1 MAVAEDRRRI
11 ASRLVVLQVAVVA
24 VFAALAISF
33 WVLQIVQG
41 QKYVEMAENNH
52 QRTLALR
59 APRGVLFD
67 RNGKVLVDNRHSFT
81 ISIVREHTKNL
92 EDTIQKLSEVA
103 GLDPAEVR
111 QIVIRHR
118 GEPSYRPLVV
128 VEDAT
133 LAQVAAITARHLELP
148 EVMVEEVP
156 TRKYPESMAAHLFGY
171 VGQVNDAQVAAD
183 SGLRSGDIVGQ
194 AGIEKIYNA
203 DLKGEDGARVVVV
216 NSMGR
221 QMQVLQEEKP
231 TEGKRLQLTIDYDV
245 QRATEE
251 AFNAVTEAGLTN
263 AGAAVVLDPR
273 TGEVLAFTSRP
284 TYDPNA
290 FAGGIDSRTWNALN
304 TDIERPLNNRAT
316 QGRYSPGST
325 FKMAVGLA
333 GLEEGVIDP
342 NFRVTCN
349 GGANFYGR
357 YFKCW
362 KRGGHGSVDLRG
374 AIAQSCD
381 VYFYTVA
388 NMLGVDKI
396 NKWATLLGL
405 GVKSGI
411 DLPNEV
417 TGLVPS
423 TKWKLEARK
432 EKWYAGETIS
442 VGIGQGAVS
451 VTPVSMAVYMATI
464 ANGGTRVTPHLV
476 KAIDEGQGWKAI
488 PTPPPQSHFDIAP
501 EKLQAIRDG
510 MWMVVNGAG
519 TGGRARVDGKDV
531 AGKTGTAQVISNQGR
546 LAARGKRDLRDNGW
560 FAFFAPRD
568 NPQIAGIVFLEHGM
582 HGPNAAAVA
591 HHIIDT
597 YFAKQD
603 GRPMPPAP
611 KADIRLDFA
620 DSAGDSGPREYPDPP
635 SLPVDEPTP
644 AEVRREPAVPER
656 HLAQAAAEIS
666 RSADLVRSARTTR

>member
-1 MAVAEDRRRI
+1 MSTGENRRRVGE
-11 ASRLVVLQVAVVA
+11 RLVVLQVAVIVA
-24 VFAALAISF
+24 FAALAVCF
-33 WVLQIVQG
+33 WVLQIAQH
-41 QKYVEMAENNH
+41 QKYEEMAENNH

-59 APRGVLFD
+59 APRGILFD
-67 RNGKVLVDNRHSFT
+67 RNGKVLVENRHSFT
-81 ISIVREHTKNL
+81 ISILREHSKDLDQTARL
-92 EDTIQKLSEVA
+92 LARVA
-103 GLDPAEVR
+103 GLDLKQVQDIIE
-111 QIVIRHR
+111 RHR
-118 GEPSYRPLVV
+118 GEPSYRPIVV

-133 LAQVAAITARHLELP
+133 LAQVAAITARRLDFELP
-148 EVMVEEVP
+148 DVRVEEVP
-156 TRKYPESMAAHLFGY
+156 TRKYPESLAAHPFGY
-171 VGQVNDAQVAAD
+171 VGQVSDAQVASD
-183 SGLRSGDIVGQ
+183 PVVKSGDIVGQ
-194 AGIEKIYNA
+194 SGIEKIYNG
-203 DLKGEDGARVVVV
+203 DLKGADGARVVVV
-216 NSMGR
+216 NSLGR
-221 QMQVLQEEKP
+221 EMSVLQEEKP

-251 AFNAVTEAGLTN
+251 AFNAVSMAGLTN
-263 AGAAVVLDPR
+263 AGAAVILDPR

-290 FAGGIDSRTWNALN
+290 FAAGIDRGTWASLN
-304 TDIERPLNNRAT
+304 SDEQRPLNNRAI

-333 GLEEGVIDP
+333 GLEEDVIDP
-342 NFRVTCN
+342 NFHVHCG

-357 YFKCW
+357 FFKCW
-362 KRGGHGSVDLRG
+362 KKGGHGSVDLKT

-388 NMLGVDKI
+388 NMLGVDRI

-423 TKWKLEARK
+423 TKWKQETRR

-451 VTPVSMAVYMATI
+451 VTPVSMAIYMATI

-476 KAIDEGQGWKAI
+476 KAIDDGGAGWKPVA
-488 PTPPPQSHFDIAP
+488 TPPAQSKFDITP

-510 MWMVVNGAG
+510 MWMVVNGSG
-519 TGGRARVDGKDV
+519 TGGRARVAGKDV

-560 FAFFAPRD
+560 FSFFAPRD
-568 NPQIAGIVFLEHGM
+568 NPTIAGIVFLEHGM
-582 HGPNAAAVA
+582 HGPNAASVA
-591 HHIIDT
+591 HHILNT

-603 GRPMPPAP
+603 GRPLPPAP
-611 KADIRLDFA
+611 KPQEMRLDFS
-620 DSAGDSGPREYPDPP
+620 DSAGDSGPRDYPDPP
-635 SLPVDEPTP
+635 AMPADDPGP
-644 AEVRREPAVPER
+644 AEPQREIALLEPRA
-656 HLAQAAAEIS
+656 ADAGAAATG
-666 RSADLVRSARTTR
+666 LAR